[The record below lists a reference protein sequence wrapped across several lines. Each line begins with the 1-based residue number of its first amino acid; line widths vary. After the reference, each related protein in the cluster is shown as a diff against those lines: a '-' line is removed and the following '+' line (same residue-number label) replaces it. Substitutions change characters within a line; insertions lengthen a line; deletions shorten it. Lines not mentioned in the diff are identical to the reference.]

1 MSYEILFTDEHR
13 DEVRDNHGEKVL
25 ERLSKR
31 LKKKQEELDL
41 VSRRDQAGSRFY
53 NLFTHSNVTVAE
65 AAFQAER
72 RDYRGILILVD
83 TERGGVFVFFRVIE
97 KEDRYESSEQRMVL
111 DAIGESPAEIMDYAK
126 TEMVENMD
134 RF

>member
-1 MSYEILFTDEHR
+1 MFTDEHR
-13 DEVRDNHGEKVL
+13 EEVRDNHGEKVL
-25 ERLSKR
+25 ERLEKR
-31 LKKKQEELDL
+31 LDKKQGELEWVD
-41 VSRRDQAGSRFY
+41 RRDQAGSRFY
-53 NLFTHSNVTVAE
+53 NLFTHSDVTVAE

-83 TERGGVFVFFRVIE
+83 TEGQGGVFVFLCVIE

-111 DAIGESPAEIMDYAK
+111 DAIGRKPAEAMDYAK

>member
-1 MSYEILFTDEHR
+1 VSFEILFTDEHR
-13 DEVRDNHGEKVL
+13 EEVRDNHGEEVL
-25 ERLSKR
+25 ERLEKR
-31 LKKKQEELDL
+31 LDKKQSELEWSD
-41 VSRRDQAGSRFY
+41 RRDQAGNRFY
-53 NLFTHSNVTVAE
+53 NLFTHSDVTVAE

-83 TERGGVFVFFRVIE
+83 TQEGGVFVFLRVIE

-111 DAIGESPAEIMDYAK
+111 DAIGRSPAEIMDYAK

>member
-13 DEVRDNHGEKVL
+13 EEVVSDFDEEVL
-25 ERLSKR
+25 DGLETRLE
-31 LKKKQEELDL
+31 KKQKELDL

-53 NLFTHSNVTVAE
+53 NLFTHSNVTIAE
-65 AAFQAER
+65 AAFNAKR

-83 TERGGVFVFFRVIE
+83 GPDVFVFLRVIE

-111 DAIGESPAEIMDYAK
+111 DAIGRNPGEIMDYARDVVLE
-126 TEMVENMD
+126 EMD
-134 RF
+134 Y